1 MLFQDKPLGR
11 RGWWAK
17 LVARLAMRSH
27 RRRPADLDLLSLSAH
42 LRRDIGLED
51 GMRGLVAGRTPQT
64 AHRPGQ

>member
-1 MLFQDKPLGR
+1 
-11 RGWWAK
+11 
-17 LVARLAMRSH
+17 MRSH